1 MRTAEGV
8 WLHAGP
14 QDLLTS
20 AKVTTCCQFDSTL
33 RTFMIPRMTQ
43 AESFTAKPAVR
54 RRDTLTDLVIDVFR
68 LNGALL
74 ASGDALVADLGLTS
88 ARWQVLGAIAFA
100 SVPLPVAHIARN
112 MGLTRQAVQRSV
124 DDMRADGLVRLDP
137 NPHHRR
143 AMLISMTD
151 LGEAAYQAASQ
162 RQRSWAEALAAGLPP
177 ENIEAARDLLRLL
190 QRRLDNP
197 AASAPTAQ

>member
-1 MRTAEGV
+1 
-8 WLHAGP
+8 
-14 QDLLTS
+14 
-20 AKVTTCCQFDSTL
+20 
-33 RTFMIPRMTQ
+33 MTQ